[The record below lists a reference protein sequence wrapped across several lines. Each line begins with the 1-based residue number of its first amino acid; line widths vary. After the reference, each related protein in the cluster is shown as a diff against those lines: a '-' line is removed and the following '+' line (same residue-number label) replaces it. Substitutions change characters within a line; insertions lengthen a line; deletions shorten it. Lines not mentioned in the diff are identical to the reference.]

1 MAQELGYKTVF
12 WSLAYVDWNNDS
24 QPTREEAFAKLIPRI
39 HNGAVILLHSTS
51 KTNAA
56 ILDELL
62 TKWEDMGYRIRQSGC
77 VICLSHAHNGASGI
91 PWNERQTPPK
101 KFRGGTHYELQQ

>member
-1 MAQELGYKTVF
+1 MGALQNLGFATRLVAARLSGCFYETDVYKRP
-12 WSLAYVDWNNDS
+12 SLAYVDWNNDR
-24 QPTREEAFAKLIPRI
+24 QPNREEAFAKLIPRI

-62 TKWEDMGYRIRQSGC
+62 TKWEDVGYRFDS
-77 VICLSHAHNGASGI
+77 LDALFA
-91 PWNERQTPPK
+91 
-101 KFRGGTHYELQQ
+101 